1 MAARMNVLPADATI
15 TIHIHSD
22 DLSGPTLEEVTHILI
37 GVGQVIVGAW
47 NVARLVLSLLSELVG
62 IGQVTVGRLVA
73 SANPARADTLDLAL
87 MSLGMMLV
95 GMGMLL
101 AGTYL

>member
-1 MAARMNVLPADATI
+1 MRALPADAEI
-15 TIHIHSD
+15 SIHIHSD
-22 DLSGPTLEEVTHILI
+22 DLSAPTLEEIARVLI
-37 GVGQVIVGAW
+37 GLGQVIVGVW
-47 NVARLVLSLLSELVG
+47 NVARLILSGLAGMERAG
-62 IGQVTVGRLVA
+62 ARLVA
-73 SANPARADTLDLAL
+73 AAGPAYRPDTLDLVL